1 MELMLKCGFQNIRGN
16 FMEIKNNCQ
25 IVLDIAQEIKSV
37 AGELQLSDVSCQ
49 TGTIQAVTKCNQ

>member
-25 IVLDIAQEIKSV
+25 IVLEIAQEIKSV
-37 AGELQLSDVSCQ
+37 AGELQLSDVSC
-49 TGTIQAVTKCNQ
+49 